1 MTKGLNN
8 LLKLYDTDL
17 AECDIPWSSNYN
29 TIEVNPDDLTKL
41 LKLVF
46 HDQIAD
52 KAFDNTYTR
61 VAPGV
66 PVNHI
71 GNIRIDHDYQTALK
85 ALYQGHTVQIFN
97 WDINIERVCENF
109 QNSKSEKFIINM
121 PDGMPGIIASEV
133 YELLKSHN
141 IGLIYHL

>member
-1 MTKGLNN
+1 MTKG
-8 LLKLYDTDL
+8 LKLYDTEL

-29 TIEVNPDDLTKL
+29 TIEVNPDDLTEL
-41 LKLVF
+41 LTLVF
-46 HDQIAD
+46 HGQIAN

-71 GNIRIDHDYQTALK
+71 GNIRIDHDHQTAIK
-85 ALYQGHTVQIFN
+85 ALYQGHSVQIFN
-97 WDINIERVCENF
+97 WDINIERVCDNVVG
-109 QNSKSEKFIINM
+109 NSRNERFIITM